1 MLVPSTSFRAAALG
15 AEAEGWLMDWQRP
28 RPSPWSG
35 TWLPLCA
42 AASLAACQFLPQ
54 PSFLSDQQAEP
65 EVGAW
70 RVVERLGEARYLA
83 PSMAAWEQITPRGLI
98 PAGSQIA
105 TGIGGRLIVHEADN
119 QLSAGT
125 NSRFVLPGWESGDS
139 MLQTEGWL
147 RYRIAGEPDASFAI
161 ETPFLDLLVDDAVL
175 DVTVGDSET
184 EVSVVSGR
192 VRVKTLDGRRQIDLH
207 AGYTGYASMEGDVLA
222 IRRGPD
228 QRLEQV
234 PATVVPALHPDR
246 AASGS
251 AQSPALAAS
260 VMATSESAATVIP
273 ATAPP
278 SDPSASAMPA
288 PATAAAPSALN
299 SEPSLEALESP
310 VALTG
315 MQRPAMTS
323 PTPPPPADPAT
334 ISAAVPAMVA
344 LDQIIATPAPEPAK
358 SQATSPADPVGLA
371 ETTLVP
377 AGFTTRPSASQRR
390 DPEQTEI
397 RRRFEGLTR
406 GLLAGLLPAELSGA
420 QLDRR

>member
-1 MLVPSTSFRAAALG
+1 
-15 AEAEGWLMDWQRP
+15 MDRQRP
-28 RPSPWSG
+28 RPSAWSG

-54 PSFLSDQQAEP
+54 QSLSKQPAEP
-65 EVGAW
+65 EVEAW

-83 PSMAAWEQITPRGLI
+83 PSMAAWEEITPRGLI

-105 TGIGGRLIVHEADN
+105 TGIGGRLIVHQDDN

-161 ETPFLDLLVDDAVL
+161 ETPFLDLLVNDAVL

-184 EVSVVSGR
+184 EVAVVSGR

-207 AGYTGYASMEGDVLA
+207 AGYTGYASMAGDSLA

-246 AASGS
+246 ATSGS
-251 AQSPALAAS
+251 AQSPDLAAS
-260 VMATSESAATVIP
+260 EMAAADPAPTVIP
-273 ATAPP
+273 ATAPA
-278 SDPSASAMPA
+278 SDPSARAMPA
-288 PATAAAPSALN
+288 PATASPSALIF
-299 SEPSLEALESP
+299 EPSLEALGSP
-310 VALTG
+310 IALTV
-315 MQRPAMTS
+315 MQRPAVTS
-323 PTPPPPADPAT
+323 PTLPPPTDPTTMA
-334 ISAAVPAMVA
+334 AAVPAMVA
-344 LDQIIATPAPEPAK
+344 PDQTIAAPAPEPANTPAA
-358 SQATSPADPVGLA
+358 SSADPAGSA

-377 AGFTTRPSASQRR
+377 AGFTTPPSASQPL
-390 DPEQTEI
+390 DPEQAEI
-397 RRRFEGLTR
+397 QRRFEGLTR
-406 GLLAGLLPAELSGA
+406 GLLDGLLPAELSGA